1 MSSLKFGVAIFPTEY
16 SISIVELAKAVEDAG
31 LESLW
36 VTEHTHIPASRES
49 PWPGGP
55 ELPKQYWHT
64 LDPFVALTAAA
75 GVTRNLKLATGVLLL
90 PEHDP
95 IVTAKSVASLDLLSE
110 GRFILGI
117 GGGWNREEAA
127 NHGAPWGLRWKLMR
141 ERVEAMKAI
150 WTQEDA
156 EYHGDL
162 VNFDPVWSWPKP
174 VQKPHPPILLGGSGP
189 KALERVVRYAD
200 GWMPNRGAILERIPE
215 LRRLA
220 EEAGRGPISVSTYPK
235 ADPAELDRL
244 VEAGVE
250 RAIYYVPSDD
260 RDSALRKLEQITEL
274 ARPHLGR

>member
-150 WTQEDA
+150 WTEEDA

-162 VNFDPVWSWPKP
+162 VSFDPVWSWPKP

-260 RDSALRKLEQITEL
+260 RDSALRKLQQITEL